1 MTDRQPGY
9 PIINNNG
16 STAESLGNDRI
27 AAWRAVK
34 EAMKALSE
42 CAPHGRDYHTEPGA
56 EYAIARKRYAEHF
69 AALDKLANELCDEI
83 QYLADL
89 KK

>member
-42 CAPHGRDYHTEPGA
+42 CHPHGRDYQTAPRGEHS
-56 EYAIARKRYAEHF
+56 IALKRYSVHF

-89 KK
+89 KR